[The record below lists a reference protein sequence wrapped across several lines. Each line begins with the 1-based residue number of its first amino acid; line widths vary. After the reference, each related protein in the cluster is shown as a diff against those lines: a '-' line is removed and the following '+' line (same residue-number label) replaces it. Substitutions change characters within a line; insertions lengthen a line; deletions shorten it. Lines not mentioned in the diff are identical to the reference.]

1 MKHVEFLGYK
11 PTPNDKYS
19 MLGYAT
25 ARMTVKLDDNR
36 IGKFVV
42 RYKHIKKKDGSGDF
56 FIEGT
61 IPADEENVKL
71 YFLDSTTDNDDLKDF
86 IRAKSKEQIQARS
99 TLSPTSMDEVAN
111 DNLPF

>member
-25 ARMTVKLDDNR
+25 ARLTVKLDDNR

-56 FIEGT
+56 FAEGA
-61 IPADEENVKL
+61 IQADEENVKL
-71 YFLDSTTDNDDLKDF
+71 YFLDSTTDNDELRDF
-86 IRAKSKEQIQARS
+86 IREKSKQQIQ
-99 TLSPTSMDEVAN
+99 TLSALKPQSMDEVAN
-111 DNLPF
+111 DTMPF